1 MIGRDRLHD
10 FLIDGIG
17 LLGVTNVVIGAYLAY
32 PPAALILGG
41 AFAIYA
47 AIRLAPREI

>member
-17 LLGVTNVVIGAYLAY
+17 LLGVTSALFGAFLTY